1 MVKIQF
7 LQKRPHC
14 RKRLEFAKRDIIK
27 KNFKDWKVITQHYVI
42 FHFLLNM
49 FDEGFVLDLFVETS
63 LIGLFIFKFSS
74 EGGQKKTITDQKEN
88 D

>member
-1 MVKIQF
+1 
-7 LQKRPHC
+7 
-14 RKRLEFAKRDIIK
+14 
-27 KNFKDWKVITQHYVI
+27 
-42 FHFLLNM
+42 M

-88 D
+88 DWRLKSPFFLWLKNKHLE